1 MKVSL
6 TLAILAALPITVE
19 IIYVTLIIGV
29 FMDLDFAQVIN
40 LCTESL
46 NHWTLEYFKNS
57 RISADEGALHDLI
70 KGSFG
75 FVIIVCGR
83 YLVNH

>member
-46 NHWTLEYFKNS
+46 NH
-57 RISADEGALHDLI
+57 
-70 KGSFG
+70 
-75 FVIIVCGR
+75 
-83 YLVNH
+83 